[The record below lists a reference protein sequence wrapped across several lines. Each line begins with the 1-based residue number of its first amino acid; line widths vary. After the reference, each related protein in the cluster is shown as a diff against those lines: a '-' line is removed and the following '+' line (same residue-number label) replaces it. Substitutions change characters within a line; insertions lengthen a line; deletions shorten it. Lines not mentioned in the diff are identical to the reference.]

1 MHEPLLD
8 AGVPFAVAVLPFSCA
23 PSSGSIAVRPASMAL
38 TACRVSLAML
48 AEVIVYV

>member
-1 MHEPLLD
+1 
-8 AGVPFAVAVLPFSCA
+8 
-23 PSSGSIAVRPASMAL
+23 VRPASMAL